1 MSRTVDNRGY
11 NKLLFEQEDSVLKVM
26 INIPEKRN
34 ALDMEIR
41 PQLLEVFQGLQND
54 SSVRAV
60 ILAGAGA
67 HFCAGGD
74 LRSMQEVSGPVAAY
88 DRLKNGHRLVRAMV
102 ELPKPIITSVDGVAA
117 GAGVSLI
124 LASDLSIVSERAKFF
139 FSFVKVGLAPD
150 WGQYFFLPQRIGM
163 ARTKQLMME
172 GGSLTAQEALDAGM
186 INRIAPHDE
195 LEEQTWA
202 WAHSLSQG
210 ATKAQAM
217 IKAALNC
224 WPMNLA
230 SYLELEANIQAVALS
245 SEDHQEGRDAFLEK
259 RKPNFQGK

>member
-1 MSRTVDNRGY
+1 MSRTVESRGY
-11 NKLLFEQEDSVLKVM
+11 SKLLFEQDGSVLKVI
-26 INIPEKRN
+26 INIPDKRN

-41 PQLLEVFQGLQND
+41 PQLIEAFQNLQGD

-60 ILAGAGA
+60 ILAGAGE
-67 HFCAGGD
+67 HFCSGGD
-74 LRSMQEVSGPVAAY
+74 LRSMQDIAGPVAAY

-102 ELPKPIITSVDGVAA
+102 DLPKPIIASVEGVAA
-117 GAGVSLI
+117 GAGVSLV
-124 LASDLSIVSERAKFF
+124 LASDLSIASERAKFF

-150 WGQYFFLPQRIGM
+150 WGQYFFLPQRVGM

-172 GGSLTAQEALDAGM
+172 GGSLTAQEALAAGM
-186 INRIAPHDE
+186 INRVVPHEE
-195 LEEQTWA
+195 LEAQTWA
-202 WAHSLSQG
+202 WAHSLAQG
-210 ATKAQAM
+210 PTKAHAL

-230 SYLELEANIQAVALS
+230 NYLELEANLQAVALS
-245 SEDHQEGRDAFLEK
+245 SDDHREGREAFLEK

>member
-1 MSRTVDNRGY
+1 MPRTTEDRGY
-11 NKLLFEQEDSVLKVM
+11 SKLLFEQEDSVLKVM
-26 INIPEKRN
+26 INIPDKRN
-34 ALDMEIR
+34 ALDMEVR
-41 PQLLEVFQGLQND
+41 PQILEVLQDLQTD

-60 ILAGAGA
+60 ILSGAGK

-74 LRSMQEVSGPVAAY
+74 LRSMQNIGGPVPAY

-124 LASDLSIVSERAKFF
+124 LASDLCIASDRAKFL
-139 FSFVKVGLAPD
+139 FSFIKVGLAPD

-172 GGSLTAQEALDAGM
+172 GGSLTAQEAFDAGM
-186 INRIAPHDE
+186 INRIAPHEE
-195 LEEQTWA
+195 LEEQTWE
-202 WAHSLSQG
+202 WAHSLAQG
-210 ATKAQAM
+210 ATKAQAL

-224 WPMNLA
+224 WPMNLSA
-230 SYLELEANIQAVALS
+230 YLELEANLQAVALNS
-245 SEDHQEGRDAFLEK
+245 DDHQEGRDAFLEK

>member
-1 MSRTVDNRGY
+1 MSRTTEDRGY
-11 NKLLFEQEDSVLKVM
+11 SKLLFEQEGFVLKVM
-26 INIPEKRN
+26 INIPKKRN
-34 ALDMEIR
+34 ALDMEVR
-41 PQLLEVFQGLQND
+41 PQLLEVLQGLQSD

-60 ILAGAGA
+60 ILSGAGE

-74 LRSMQEVSGPVAAY
+74 LNSMKDVAGPVAAY
-88 DRLKNGHRLVRAMV
+88 DRLKKGHRLVRAMV

-124 LASDLSIVSERAKFF
+124 LASDLCIASERAKFL
-139 FSFVKVGLAPD
+139 FSFIKVGLAPD
-150 WGQYFFLPQRIGM
+150 WGQYFFLPQRVGM

-172 GGSLTAQEALDAGM
+172 GGSLTAREALDAGM
-186 INRIAPHDE
+186 INRVVAQTE

-210 ATKAQAM
+210 ATKAQAL

-230 SYLELEANIQAVALS
+230 SYLELEANLQAVALS
-245 SEDHQEGRDAFLEK
+245 SDDHQEGRDAFLEK